1 MSSVYYYIWYIR
13 GQYTI
18 TLGMFMRLVYYD
30 TRCVYIT
37 TLGTYILYIYIY
49 ELSILQCVDH
59 MREGQSS
66 SVALIQHINI
76 SFTTPT
82 RQHTSITKLAHI
94 PLIIHL

>member
-1 MSSVYYYIWYIR
+1 MTLGVFISPVYYHTRYIY
-13 GQYTI
+13 
-18 TLGMFMRLVYYD
+18 M
-30 TRCVYIT
+30 
-37 TLGTYILYIYIY
+37 YIYIY

-82 RQHTSITKLAHI
+82 RQPTSITKLARI